1 MSLEDLWLVEK
12 PVRLLDL
19 MKIGEWVGGKG
30 KGAGG
35 EGEDGFVPP
44 VQ

>member
-1 MSLEDLWLVEK
+1 MSLEGLGLVEK

-19 MKIGEWVGGKG
+19 MKIGGLVGGKG
-30 KGAGG
+30 NGAGKD
-35 EGEDGFVPP
+35 GEDEFVPP